1 MSSLN
6 RTIKA
11 IETPY
16 YQISLV
22 EVHNGYKVNYSFLG
36 EDHQSQVVSDY
47 NTANFIFEFRL
58 NEVQGS

>member
-1 MSSLN
+1 MESLI

-11 IETPY
+11 IETAY
-16 YQISLV
+16 YQVSLI
-22 EVHNGYKVNYSFLG
+22 EVHNGYRVNYSFLG
-36 EDHQSQVVSDY
+36 EDRQSQVVSDY